1 MYNKR
6 KAHDYSSRM
15 YPHYSGN
22 SYKRDN
28 MGRYSRNN
36 GMSYRNN
43 MNSYGGDYSRNGDMY
58 NRLETMMHEA
68 STDREREAIRRAMEQ
83 L

>member
-1 MYNKR
+1 MARVRQTVTVKTRRR
-6 KAHDYSSRM
+6 KVG
-15 YPHYSGN
+15 GN
-22 SYKRDN
+22 SGYEVCRVC
-28 MGRYSRNN
+28 
-36 GMSYRNN
+36 
-43 MNSYGGDYSRNGDMY
+43 GGDYSRNGDMY